1 MSQTI
6 DNYFDCLEKIGDDSY
21 KTIAV
26 LGKIIKNL
34 GNYRRKNDIIR
45 SLKNM
50 SNLYQFDKEFKV
62 IKSMSKDA
70 ILDIMNGK
78 QKVKK
83 RTQMRL
89 F

>member
-1 MSQTI
+1 MNII

-21 KTIAV
+21 KTIAK
-26 LGKIIKNL
+26 LGKVIKIL
-34 GNYRRKNDIIR
+34 GNTRRCQDIIR

-50 SNLYQFDKEFKV
+50 SNLSQFDKELKQ
-62 IKSMSKDA
+62 IKSMSKND
-70 ILDIMNGK
+70 ILVIMSGK